1 MWVALWKKDMSKTD
15 EFRQPAADITPPPL
29 KPSPETPYGLG
40 RLLRLG
46 LIVVLAAVAFGW
58 TWRMRIQPKLSELP
72 PLGVLATVPDFS
84 LMERDGRTVT
94 RRDLLGSVWIA
105 DFIFTRCAGP
115 CPVLSLRMRSLQESI
130 AKYDGKVK
138 VVSFSVDPTYDQPPI
153 LRSYAEKHQADPKL
167 WWFLTCDD
175 EAAMHSLV
183 QNGFLQTVVPGT
195 NTSPITHTTYFVLV
209 GRKGRI
215 RAYYDGLEA
224 DSKPLIL
231 RDVERLLNEPTG

>member
-1 MWVALWKKDMSKTD
+1 MSQTE
-15 EFRQPAADITPPPL
+15 EFQQPAGDTPPPA
-29 KPSPETPYGLG
+29 KPSSGTPYSLG

-46 LIVVLAAVAFGW
+46 LIVVLSAVAFGF
-58 TWRMRIQPKLSELP
+58 TWRMRIQPQLDDLR
-72 PLGVLATVPDFS
+72 PLGVLATAPDFS
-84 LMERDGRTVT
+84 LIERDGRTVT

-115 CPVLSLRMRSLQESI
+115 CPLLSMRMQSLQKSI
-130 AKYDGKVK
+130 AKYDGNVK
-138 VVSFSVDPTYDQPPI
+138 IVSFSVDPTYDQPSV
-153 LRSYAEKHQADPKL
+153 LRLYAGNYRADPKL

-195 NTSPITHTTYFVLV
+195 DDVPIVHSTYFVLV

-215 RAYYDGLEA
+215 RAYYEGLEA
-224 DSKPLIL
+224 ASEPLIL
-231 RDVERLLNEPTG
+231 RDVERLLSEPTG